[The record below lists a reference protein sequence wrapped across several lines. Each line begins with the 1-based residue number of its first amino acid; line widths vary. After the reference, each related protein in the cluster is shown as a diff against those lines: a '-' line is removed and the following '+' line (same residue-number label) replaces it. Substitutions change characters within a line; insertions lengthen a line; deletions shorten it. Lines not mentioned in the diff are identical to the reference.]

1 MPGCVDVADLAP
13 LDAEKGTAAADRFR
27 LVDIADADDPAFDA
41 CWDLLAG
48 EFLARS
54 ELEDREV
61 LRGFLRQRT
70 LQYGGGRH
78 GTYHVIAAYEGDRL
92 VGARD
97 CYVDVD
103 PGLRTCLVALSH
115 VLVVPECRRSGLAAL
130 LRTAPLTLARRA
142 LADRPGWPIV
152 LVAEMDPVDPAA
164 PETVVRLVAYG
175 RSGFVALDPRRL
187 PYSQPLL
194 GSEVPDL
201 AVTALPMLVV
211 VRTVGLDAVAPEIA
225 GLFLALFHGTHRMY
239 LAAERVD
246 PSEAHA
252 RRALDATT
260 DPVPLLT
267 LPTDAGDL
275 PALTRL
281 TRDAVLPLYPPGLR
295 GP

>member
-1 MPGCVDVADLAP
+1 M
-13 LDAEKGTAAADRFR
+13 
-27 LVDIADADDPAFDA
+27 
-41 CWDLLAG
+41 
-48 EFLARS
+48 
-54 ELEDREV
+54 
-61 LRGFLRQRT
+61 LRAFLRQRT

-78 GTYHVIAAYEGDRL
+78 GTYHMIAAYDGERL

-115 VLVVPECRRSGLAAL
+115 VLVVPDCRRTGLAAL

-142 LADRPGWPIV
+142 LADRPGWPIL

-175 RSGFVALDPRRL
+175 RSGFRALDPRRL

-194 GSEVPDL
+194 GSEVRDL
-201 AVTALPMLVV
+201 AITALPMLVV
-211 VRTVGLDAVAPEIA
+211 ARTVGMDAVTPEIA
-225 GLFLALFHGTHRMY
+225 GLFLTLFHGTHRMY

-246 PSEAHA
+246 PSEDHA
-252 RRALDATT
+252 RRALDGSAE
-260 DPVPLLT
+260 PVPLLV
-267 LPTDAGDL
+267 LPMDGGDL
-275 PALTRL
+275 PALTPL
-281 TRDAVLPLYPPGLR
+281 TRDRVLALYPPGLR